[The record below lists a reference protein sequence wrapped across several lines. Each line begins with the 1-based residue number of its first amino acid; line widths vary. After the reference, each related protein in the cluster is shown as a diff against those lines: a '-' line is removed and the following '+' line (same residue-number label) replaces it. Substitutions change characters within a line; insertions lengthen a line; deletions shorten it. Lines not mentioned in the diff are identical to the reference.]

1 MITENTTALSQA
13 LVAQIQSCAK
23 NNNLTGELGKA
34 RTPEERTAVLAEIDT
49 AEYLHNH
56 QEIVR
61 IFQSQTETEFVP
73 YKN

>member
-13 LVAQIQSCAK
+13 LVAQIQSCAT
-23 NNNLTGELGKA
+23 NNRLVGELGKA
-34 RTPEERTAVLAEIDT
+34 RTPEERAAVLAEINT

-56 QEIVR
+56 SEIVR

-73 YKN
+73 YEN